1 MLSSL
6 TLGSPALLAEIDL
19 AGWLRSGWA
28 LLQVIIGFSLVVFVH
43 ELGHFLAAKWA
54 GVRVEKF
61 CIGFGKELFGFT
73 RGDTRYGFNLLP
85 LGGYVKMLGQ
95 EDFAVDKSGELRVK
109 DQEGSFTSKSV
120 GQRMVIVSAG
130 VVMNLIF
137 AAIGLTI
144 YMMVGYET
152 QPAVVGLV
160 APNTPA
166 ARAGLQTGDHI
177 IAINDD
183 AIREFNDLKMRV
195 VLSDPG
201 EVLDFKVLRE
211 GKELNI
217 KLVPEFQEKVAVRQV
232 GMSPGWTRR
241 VAGLAAPASAQ
252 LGEDEL
258 RPNDFLLSVLR
269 NGQFDKI
276 ERLEDL
282 VNVMIEARGMPVQFK
297 VNRPTQQLA
306 LEKMVHP
313 DESAAEGAPRETL
326 VTARAGWYVHEEIT
340 DKPDSASLLGLVPRR
355 RAGFPE
361 EGSPADLAGLEPFD
375 VIVRANG
382 MAHPNAEE
390 LERLVA
396 DNAGRS
402 LELLVRRPRSP
413 NGPLSADGVR
423 FVSRWRE
430 SWIEA
435 AAHGLEPVRA
445 MVAADLEAAGLPA
458 DDISAVRLKS
468 ASLSTLEEW
477 IDWLEGVDLHRIS
490 IEPRKP
496 FSFFGGSKPT
506 IGVKFESLE
515 DDLPVVGDVASRID
529 DHASP
534 AANARVPRGAVIVAV
549 DDEAVS
555 DWPHLTEA
563 LRTRAGQ
570 TVRLRYRLDAV
581 HRETAFDVPACVS
594 TSLSI
599 PATSRIER
607 IAGRDRVEAV
617 TPSGRPATLFLPDW
631 RAVRALLKEHIGRSV
646 PVAWRD
652 VGGESHEAEFA
663 VTAHNYD
670 PWMARVAFHPQF
682 FCYPMLIRIHETNP
696 LMATWA
702 GIRKTY
708 YATLNTVQSIRH
720 IAFTRQVGVSQL
732 KGPVGI
738 ARIGMQVAEANW
750 TQLLWFLCLISAN
763 LAVINFLPL
772 PIVDGGLFFFLLL
785 EKIRGEPLSIKTQVA
800 TQVLGIALIASL
812 FLFVTFQDIVNWNK

>member
-6 TLGSPALLAEIDL
+6 MFSSPALLAEIDL

-144 YMMVGYET
+144 YMMVGYEA

-160 APNTPA
+160 VPNTPA

-183 AIREFNDLKMRV
+183 PIREFNDLKMKV

-201 EVLDFKVLRE
+201 EVLDFNVLRD

-217 KLVPEFQEKVAVRQV
+217 KLVPEFQEKAAVRQV

-241 VAGLAAPASAQ
+241 VGGLAAPASAEIA
-252 LGEDEL
+252 EDEL
-258 RPNDFLLSVLR
+258 RPNDYLLSVLR
-269 NGQFDKI
+269 NGEFVKI
-276 ERLEDL
+276 DGLEDL
-282 VNVMIEARGMPVQFK
+282 VNVMIEARGMPVQLK
-297 VNRPTQQLA
+297 VNRPTQQLS
-306 LEKMVHP
+306 LETMVHP
-313 DESAAEGAPRETL
+313 DESADAGAPRETI

-340 DKPDSASLLGLVPRR
+340 DKPDTASLLGFVPRR
-355 RAGFPE
+355 RAAFPE
-361 EGSPADLAGLEPFD
+361 DGLPADLAGLQPFD

-382 MAHPNAEE
+382 LPHPNVGE
-390 LERLVA
+390 LDRLVA
-396 DNAGRS
+396 ENVGRT
-402 LELLVRRPRSP
+402 LELIVRRPHAS

-435 AAHGLEPVRA
+435 AVHGPEAVRA
-445 MVAADLEAAGLPA
+445 MVATDVEAGGLPP
-458 DDISAVRLKS
+458 DDVTAIRLKS
-468 ASLSTLEEW
+468 ASLSTAAEW
-477 IDWLEGVDLHRIS
+477 IDWLDGVDLHRVT
-490 IEPRKP
+490 IEPRRP
-496 FSFFGGSKPT
+496 FSLFGGGKPT
-506 IGVKFESLE
+506 IGVKFDMLE
-515 DDLPVVGDVASRID
+515 DDLPVVGDVAPRID

-534 AANARVPRGAVIVAV
+534 AAKAQVPRGAVIVAV
-549 DDEAVS
+549 DDEVVS
-555 DWPHLTEA
+555 NWPHLTEA
-563 LRTRAGQ
+563 LRTRAGR
-570 TVRLRYRLDAV
+570 TVRMRYRLGAV
-581 HRETAFDVPACVS
+581 HRETPFDVPACLSS
-594 TSLSI
+594 TLNL
-599 PATSRIER
+599 PATARIER
-607 IAGRDRVEAV
+607 IAGRDRVETT
-617 TPSGRPATLFLPDW
+617 TPSGRPVTLFLPDW
-631 RAVRALLKEHIGRSV
+631 RATRALLKEHVGRSV
-646 PVAWRD
+646 PVAWRGAD
-652 VGGESHEAEFA
+652 GASHEAEFA
-663 VTAHNYD
+663 VTADNYD
-670 PWMARVAFHPQF
+670 PWLARVAFNPQF
-682 FCYPMLIRIHETNP
+682 LCYPMFIRIHESNP

-708 YATLNTVQSIRH
+708 YATVNTVQSIRH

-785 EKIRGEPLSIKTQVA
+785 EKVRGEPLSIKTQVA